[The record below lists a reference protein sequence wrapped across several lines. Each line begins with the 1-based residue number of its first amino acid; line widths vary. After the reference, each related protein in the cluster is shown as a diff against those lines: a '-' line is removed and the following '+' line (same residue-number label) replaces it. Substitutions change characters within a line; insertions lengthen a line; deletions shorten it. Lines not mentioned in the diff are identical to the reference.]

1 MEELPRDVIA
11 ARLAL
16 AEALDELVSAG
27 EYRTVLQAIDRVRG
41 DLRVLASCARR
52 MAAANGDPIEPAPKR
67 RNPEKEQRLQE
78 AMAQIT
84 AIFQSQEEKRSHPEI
99 EGVAYMADHLDRR
112 KLTLTPGRLDWLRGR

>member
-16 AEALDELVSAG
+16 AEALDELLQAG
-27 EYRTVLQAIDRVRG
+27 EHRLVMQAVERVRG
-41 DLRVLASCARR
+41 DLRVVANCARR
-52 MAAANGDPIEPAPKR
+52 MAADNGDPFEPRPKR
-67 RNPEKEQRLQE
+67 PNPEKELRLQE